1 VSLQVHPCHHRS
13 SISRCFHRHCSAA
26 NQWPTRSPCGGS
38 PSIKTY
44 LLPFADLYAQTRHCA
59 PIASQIEFS
68 VNYLRLFP
76 FLFCPHHPFACY
88 LQFTF
93 LRDPAVAAVV
103 IAAILTHAFQTH
115 RHLAE
120 EGTTQVTFFEE
131 NIFETLYQP
140 YSCQYRPH
148 VPYFERDE
156 GTTAETNCEQKLC
169 FASILE

>member
-1 VSLQVHPCHHRS
+1 M
-13 SISRCFHRHCSAA
+13 F
-26 NQWPTRSPCGGS
+26 
-38 PSIKTY
+38 
-44 LLPFADLYAQTRHCA
+44 
-59 PIASQIEFS
+59 
-68 VNYLRLFP
+68 
-76 FLFCPHHPFACY
+76 FLFWLCPHDPFICHS
-88 LQFTF
+88 QFTF

-156 GTTAETNCEQKLC
+156 GATPEAYCGKK
-169 FASILE
+169 